1 MLLESD
7 ISEPHSGG
15 REKRFRPR
23 MWRAGNGDRELC
35 LGPGAAVA
43 GSRADMRRVWFQ
55 TPSPRCPPRS
65 GTPRLGMTQP
75 RADASGSHAATFLF
89 LQGIASPFF
98 SELGRAL
105 RQRGYNVR
113 RINFSAGDWLFW
125 RLPADHYRGSR
136 DGWDAHIETYIRE
149 HGVTDIVLFGDCRPY
164 HQAAILVA
172 KPMGVRIHVFEEG
185 YIRPYWITCEQGGVN
200 GNSPM
205 PKTAEEIR
213 AIARRLPQAG
223 RAMPLTGDMARRS
236 LWDIGFN
243 IANIGFPYLY
253 PGFRSHRP
261 NHIAAEYGGWIKKF
275 VRRQRTRREAARIGE
290 SYEAINAD
298 YFLLPLQLDSDYQ
311 IRVHSPFLGVEGFM
325 DRVIA
330 SFARHSSAPTR
341 LLVKLHPLDS
351 GIMNWRKR
359 ARQSA
364 KRHGCND
371 RLDFIDGGDLPKLI
385 DGSRGVVLVNS
396 TVGMLALERGRPTLA
411 FGQAVYNMP
420 GLTHQGDIDTFW
432 GDPKAPDRELME
444 DFRRV
449 VMHRTQ
455 INGGYFSP
463 SAIERA
469 VAGAVPRL
477 EATLPSASLA
487 YARDRREGSDEAGR
501 LSPAY

>member
-1 MLLESD
+1 MS
-7 ISEPHSGG
+7 
-15 REKRFRPR
+15 
-23 MWRAGNGDRELC
+23 
-35 LGPGAAVA
+35 
-43 GSRADMRRVWFQ
+43 
-55 TPSPRCPPRS
+55 
-65 GTPRLGMTQP
+65 QP
-75 RADASGSHAATFLF
+75 RAHAIGPRAATFLF

-98 SELGRAL
+98 SVLGSAL
-105 RQRGYNVR
+105 RERGHGVR

-125 RLPADHYRGSR
+125 PHAADHYRGKR
-136 DGWDAHIETYIRE
+136 DGWEAYLEAYLRE
-149 HGVTDIVLFGDCRPY
+149 HAVTDIVLFGDCRPY
-164 HQAAILVA
+164 HQAAVLVA

-185 YIRPYWITCEQGGVN
+185 YVRPYWITCEAGGVN
-200 GNSPM
+200 GNSTL
-205 PKTAEEIR
+205 PKRAEEIR
-213 AIARRLPQAG
+213 AIARKLPQPG

-253 PGFRSHRP
+253 PGFRTHRP

-275 VRRQRTRREAARIGE
+275 VRRGRTRREAVRVNEIYA
-290 SYEAINAD
+290 AIQAD

-330 SFARHSSAPTR
+330 SFAKHSQAPTR

-411 FGQAVYNMP
+411 FGQAVYNLP

-432 GDPKAPDRELME
+432 SDPKPPDMALMR
-444 DFRRV
+444 DFIRV

-455 INGGYFSP
+455 INGGYFSRP
-463 SAIERA
+463 AIERA

-477 EATLPSASLA
+477 EAALPPAALA
-487 YARDRREGSDEAGR
+487 IARDTLDETERDGR

>member
-1 MLLESD
+1 
-7 ISEPHSGG
+7 
-15 REKRFRPR
+15 
-23 MWRAGNGDRELC
+23 
-35 LGPGAAVA
+35 
-43 GSRADMRRVWFQ
+43 
-55 TPSPRCPPRS
+55 
-65 GTPRLGMTQP
+65 MTQP
-75 RADASGSHAATFLF
+75 RAHAIGPRAATFLF

-98 SELGRAL
+98 SVLGSAL
-105 RQRGYNVR
+105 RERGHGVR

-125 RLPADHYRGSR
+125 PFPADHYRGKR
-136 DGWDAHIETYIRE
+136 DGWDAYLEAYIRT
-149 HGVTDIVLFGDCRPY
+149 HAVTDIVLFGDCRPY
-164 HQAAILVA
+164 HQAAVLVA

-185 YIRPYWITCEQGGVN
+185 YIRPYWITCEAGGVN
-200 GNSPM
+200 GNSTL
-205 PKTAEEIR
+205 PKRAEEIR
-213 AIARRLPQAG
+213 ELARKLPQPG
-223 RAMPLTGDMARRS
+223 RAMPLTGDMGRRS

-253 PGFRSHRP
+253 PGFRTHRP
-261 NHIAAEYGGWIKKF
+261 NHIAAEYAGWIRKF
-275 VRRQRTRREAARIGE
+275 VRRRRTRREAARVNEI
-290 SYEAINAD
+290 YHAINAD

-330 SFARHSSAPTR
+330 SFAKHSQAPTR

-411 FGQAVYNMP
+411 FGSAVYNLP

-432 GDPKAPDRELME
+432 SAPQGPDAALMQ
-444 DFRRV
+444 DFFRV

-455 INGGYFSP
+455 INGGYFSR

-477 EATLPSASLA
+477 EAALPPAALA
-487 YARDRREGSDEAGR
+487 AARDTLEQAGR
-501 LSPAY
+501 DESLSPAY

>member
-1 MLLESD
+1 
-7 ISEPHSGG
+7 
-15 REKRFRPR
+15 
-23 MWRAGNGDRELC
+23 
-35 LGPGAAVA
+35 
-43 GSRADMRRVWFQ
+43 
-55 TPSPRCPPRS
+55 
-65 GTPRLGMTQP
+65 MTQP

-98 SELGRAL
+98 SDLGRAL
-105 RQRGYNVR
+105 RDRGHTVR

-125 RLPADHYRGSR
+125 RLPSDNYRGNR
-136 DGWDAHIETYIRE
+136 EGWDAYIEAYIRT
-149 HGVTDIVLFGDCRPY
+149 HSVTDIVLFGDCRPY
-164 HQAAILVA
+164 HQAAILIA

-185 YIRPYWITCEQGGVN
+185 YVRPYWITCEQGGVN
-200 GNSPM
+200 GNSPL

-213 AIARRLPQAG
+213 AIARKLPQAG

-236 LWDIGFN
+236 IWDIGFN
-243 IANIGFPYLY
+243 AANIGFPYLY

-261 NHIAAEYGGWIKKF
+261 NHIAAEYGGWIRKF
-275 VRRQRTRREAARIGE
+275 VRRKRTRREAARVGE
-290 SYEAINAD
+290 NYKAVNAA

-432 GDPKAPDRELME
+432 SDPKAPDRELME

-477 EATLPSASLA
+477 EATLPPAALA
-487 YARDRREGSDEAGR
+487 AARDLREGTERAGR